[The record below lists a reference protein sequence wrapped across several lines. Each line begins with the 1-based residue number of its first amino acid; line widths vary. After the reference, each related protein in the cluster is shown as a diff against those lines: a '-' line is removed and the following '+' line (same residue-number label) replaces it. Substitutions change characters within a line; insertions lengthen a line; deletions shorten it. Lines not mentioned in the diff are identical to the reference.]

1 METMPTSGGPFWG
14 SFRCVRSEPA
24 SGRSGSGLCAIVG
37 RGGTPMAENPGTSIE
52 SLLHSLTVVPEVR
65 WYHLADP
72 ASLALDELAAHFGIH
87 PLQVED
93 CRHRRQTARVEEH
106 DRYTFVVTKV
116 LVAVRVGD
124 HLVAS
129 NGDTGA
135 EAVRSADEQPA
146 GSAPGAALPPPGNTR
161 LHFEDFD
168 IFIGPDWILTVDE
181 GDSALIAAVR
191 LRIAAEAS
199 LQTPDCIAHALVD
212 AAVDQYLPA
221 LDRLGDFINQLE
233 DRVLRR
239 PSPATLREIFRMKR
253 TLLDF
258 RRVATGMREAV
269 NALIRRYDS
278 PSTTT
283 RSRDR
288 ELRIYY
294 RDVYDH
300 VVRVIDFL
308 ETYRDL
314 LTGSLDIY
322 LSAVA
327 NRTNE
332 VMKILTIWGTI
343 ALPLLILTSF
353 YGMNVHL
360 PWQESPY
367 VLALLALLMVVSVLL
382 IYLYFRR
389 KHWF

>member
-1 METMPTSGGPFWG
+1 
-14 SFRCVRSEPA
+14 
-24 SGRSGSGLCAIVG
+24 
-37 RGGTPMAENPGTSIE
+37 MAESPQPATQ
-52 SLLHSLTVVPEVR
+52 SLLNALAVIPDVR

-72 ASLALDELAAHFGIH
+72 SSSALDELAAHFGIH

-93 CRHRRQTARVEEH
+93 CRHRRQTARLEEH
-106 DRYTFVVTKV
+106 ERYTFVVIKV
-116 LVAVRVGD
+116 LVAPHGEI
-124 HLVAS
+124 AA
-129 NGDTGA
+129 NAAGA
-135 EAVRSADEQPA
+135 PTADSSSPQA
-146 GSAPGAALPPPGNTR
+146 GSPSAPDAFVPSTPR
-161 LHFEDFD
+161 LRFEDFD
-168 IFIGPDWILTVDE
+168 IFLGPDYILTVDE
-181 GDSALIAAVR
+181 GNSSLVSTVAP
-191 LRIAAEAS
+191 RIAAETS
-199 LQTPDCIAHALVD
+199 QQNPDRIAHALID

-233 DRVLRR
+233 DRVIRR
-239 PSPATLREIFRMKR
+239 PSPATLREIFRLKR

-258 RRVATGMREAV
+258 RRVATAMREAV
-269 NALIRRYDS
+269 NGLVRRYDI
-278 PSTTT
+278 PSSAT
-283 RSRDR
+283 RQADR

-300 VVRVIDFL
+300 VVRVIDFI

-353 YGMNVHL
+353 YGMNVDL
-360 PWQESPY
+360 PLQKHPH
-367 VLALLALLMVVSVLL
+367 VIAILGLLMVASVLVV
-382 IYLYFRR
+382 YYYFRR

>member
-1 METMPTSGGPFWG
+1 
-14 SFRCVRSEPA
+14 
-24 SGRSGSGLCAIVG
+24 
-37 RGGTPMAENPGTSIE
+37 MAESPQPVYRASLDSLAVIPG
-52 SLLHSLTVVPEVR
+52 VR
-65 WYHLADP
+65 WFHLSDP
-72 ASLALDELAAHFGIH
+72 SSPALDHVAEHFGIH

-93 CRHRRQTARVEEH
+93 CRHRRQTARLEEH
-106 DRYTFVVTKV
+106 EHYTFVVIKV
-116 LVAVRVGD
+116 LVAPHGGNPADRAD
-124 HLVAS
+124 APAANSTDPDAATPAS
-129 NGDTGA
+129 
-135 EAVRSADEQPA
+135 
-146 GSAPGAALPPPGNTR
+146 PGAPTPSTAR
-161 LHFEDFD
+161 LRFDDFD
-168 IFIGPDWILTVDE
+168 IFLGPDYILTVDE
-181 GDSALIAAVR
+181 GNSSLVPSVAP
-191 LRIAAEAS
+191 RIAAETS
-199 LQTPDCIAHALVD
+199 QQNPDRIGYALID

-233 DRVLRR
+233 DRVIHR
-239 PSPATLREIFRMKR
+239 PSPATLREIFRLKR

-258 RRVATGMREAV
+258 RRVATAMREAV
-269 NALIRRYDS
+269 NGLVRRYDV
-278 PSTTT
+278 PSSVG
-283 RSRDR
+283 RLADR

-300 VVRVIDFL
+300 IVRVIDFI

-353 YGMNVHL
+353 YGMNVDL
-360 PWQESPY
+360 PLQKHPH
-367 VLALLALLMVVSVLL
+367 VIAILGLLMAASVLVV
-382 IYLYFRR
+382 YYYFRR

>member
-1 METMPTSGGPFWG
+1 
-14 SFRCVRSEPA
+14 
-24 SGRSGSGLCAIVG
+24 
-37 RGGTPMAENPGTSIE
+37 MAENPQTPVE
-52 SLLHSLTVVPEVR
+52 SLLHSLTVIPEVR

-72 ASLALDELAAHFGIH
+72 ASSALDELAAHFGIH

-106 DRYTFVVTKV
+106 EHYTFIVIKV
-116 LVAVRVGD
+116 LAQSRADQPGDQHANHLPAPDAVAAP
-124 HLVAS
+124 HE
-129 NGDTGA
+129 
-135 EAVRSADEQPA
+135 EATERAHPPHPKVPPA
-146 GSAPGAALPPPGNTR
+146 AGR

-168 IFIGPDWILTVDE
+168 LFLGKDFLLTVDE
-181 GDSALIAAVR
+181 GDCPFIPAVARRISA
-191 LRIAAEAS
+191 EPS
-199 LQTPDCIAHALVD
+199 LQTPDCIAHAIID
-212 AAVDQYLPA
+212 TAVDQYLPA
-221 LDRLGDFINQLE
+221 LDHLGDFINQLE

-239 PSPATLREIFRMKR
+239 PSPATLREIFRVKR

-258 RRVATGMREAV
+258 RRVATAMREAV
-269 NALIRRYDS
+269 NGLIRRYDS
-278 PSTTT
+278 PPASA
-283 RSRDR
+283 RPRER

-300 VVRVIDFL
+300 IVRVIDFV

-332 VMKILTIWGTI
+332 VMKILTIYGTV
-343 ALPLLILTSF
+343 ALPFLVFTGF
-353 YGMNVHL
+353 YGMNIPL
-360 PWQESPY
+360 PLQENRSMPV
-367 VLALLALLMVVSVLL
+367 VLALVMGICALG
-382 IYLYFRR
+382 IYAYFRR

>member
-1 METMPTSGGPFWG
+1 
-14 SFRCVRSEPA
+14 
-24 SGRSGSGLCAIVG
+24 
-37 RGGTPMAENPGTSIE
+37 MAENPETPID

-72 ASLALDELAAHFGIH
+72 SSSALDELAAHFGIH
-87 PLQVED
+87 PLQIED
-93 CRHRRQTARVEEH
+93 CRHRRQTARLEEH
-106 DRYTFVVTKV
+106 ERYTFVVIKV
-116 LVAVRVGD
+116 LAGRRANNHPAAGANAQAADAGD
-124 HLVAS
+124 PAAIP
-129 NGDTGA
+129 DR
-135 EAVRSADEQPA
+135 RSSGVP
-146 GSAPGAALPPPGNTR
+146 R

-168 IFIGPDWILTVDE
+168 IFLGPDYILTVDE
-181 GDSALIAAVR
+181 GDCVLVEALKP
-191 LRIAAEAS
+191 RIAAESS
-199 LQTPDCIAHALVD
+199 LQKPDSIAHALID

-221 LDRLGDFINQLE
+221 LDHLGDFINQLE
-233 DRVLRR
+233 DRVIRR
-239 PSPATLREIFRMKR
+239 PAPATLREIFRLKR
-253 TLLDF
+253 GLLEF

-269 NALIRRYDS
+269 NGLVRRYDS
-278 PSTTT
+278 VASPT
-283 RSRDR
+283 RQGDR

-300 VVRVIDFL
+300 VVRVIDFV

-332 VMKILTIWGTI
+332 VMKVLTIWGTI

-353 YGMNVHL
+353 YGMNIKL
-360 PWQESPY
+360 PLQEHPDIMEIVIAGMGVS
-367 VLALLALLMVVSVLL
+367 ALV
-382 IYLYFRR
+382 IFYYFRR

>member
-1 METMPTSGGPFWG
+1 MCYIERRQTP
-14 SFRCVRSEPA
+14 
-24 SGRSGSGLCAIVG
+24 
-37 RGGTPMAENPGTSIE
+37 PMAESSQPAAS
-52 SLLHSLTVVPEVR
+52 SLLNALTVIPGVR

-72 ASLALDELAAHFGIH
+72 SSSALDELAEHFGIH

-106 DRYTFVVTKV
+106 EHYTFVVIKV
-116 LVAVRVGD
+116 LSNSRGRGRPNGNRDAAGQGGTRVVESEDPEHAAPAVP
-124 HLVAS
+124 S
-129 NGDTGA
+129 
-135 EAVRSADEQPA
+135 EMSAR
-146 GSAPGAALPPPGNTR
+146 AAR
-161 LHFEDFD
+161 LRFDDFD
-168 IFIGPDWILTVDE
+168 IFLGPDYLLTVDE
-181 GDSALIAAVR
+181 GNSSLVPSVVP
-191 LRIAAEAS
+191 RIAAEAS
-199 LQTPDCIAHALVD
+199 LQNPDRIAHALLD

-221 LDRLGDFINQLE
+221 LDRLGDFIDQLE
-233 DRVLRR
+233 DRVIHR
-239 PSPATLREIFRMKR
+239 PSPATLREIFRFKR

-269 NALIRRYDS
+269 NGLIRRYDAP
-278 PSTTT
+278 PSA
-283 RSRDR
+283 SRQGDR

-300 VVRVIDFL
+300 VVRVIDFI

-353 YGMNVHL
+353 YGMNVDL
-360 PWQESPY
+360 PFQKHPH
-367 VLALLALLMVVSVLL
+367 VLGIIGLAMLASVVVV
-382 IYLYFRR
+382 YFYFRR
-389 KHWF
+389 KRWF

>member
-1 METMPTSGGPFWG
+1 VTA
-14 SFRCVRSEPA
+14 SE
-24 SGRSGSGLCAIVG
+24 
-37 RGGTPMAENPGTSIE
+37 TPMAENPETPIR
-52 SLLHSLTVVPEVR
+52 SLLHSLTVVPEVP
-65 WYHLADP
+65 WYHLAAP
-72 ASLALDELAAHFGIH
+72 SSSALDELAAHFGIH

-106 DRYTFVVTKV
+106 DRYTFVVIKV
-116 LVAVRVGD
+116 LAQPRGGNQGNAHAAYGHASETAGASREASREHSSAIQAKASPATVR
-124 HLVAS
+124 L
-129 NGDTGA
+129 
-135 EAVRSADEQPA
+135 R
-146 GSAPGAALPPPGNTR
+146 
-161 LHFEDFD
+161 FEDFD
-168 IFIGPDWILTVDE
+168 IFLGQDFVLTVDE
-181 GDSALIAAVR
+181 GECSFIPAVAR
-191 LRIAAEAS
+191 RIAAEAS
-199 LQTPDCIAHALVD
+199 LQSPDCIAHALID
-212 AAVDQYLPA
+212 AAVDQYLPT
-221 LDRLGDFINQLE
+221 LDHLGDFINQLE

-239 PSPATLREIFRMKR
+239 PSPETLREIFRVKR

-269 NALIRRYDS
+269 NGLIRRYDS
-278 PSTTT
+278 SSDTT
-283 RSRDR
+283 RPRER

-300 VVRVIDFL
+300 IVRVIDFV

-343 ALPLLILTSF
+343 ALPLLVLTSF
-353 YGMNVHL
+353 YGMNVRL
-360 PWQESPY
+360 PLQENPY
-367 VLALLALLMVVSVLL
+367 VLAFLGLVMVASGLA
-382 IYLYFRR
+382 IYWYFRR

>member
-1 METMPTSGGPFWG
+1 
-14 SFRCVRSEPA
+14 
-24 SGRSGSGLCAIVG
+24 
-37 RGGTPMAENPGTSIE
+37 MAESPQPATQ
-52 SLLHSLTVVPEVR
+52 SLLNALAVIPGGR
-65 WYHLADP
+65 WFHLSDP
-72 ASLALDELAAHFGIH
+72 SSAALDELAAHFGIH

-93 CRHRRQTARVEEH
+93 CRHRRQTARLEEH
-106 DRYTFVVTKV
+106 ERYTFVVIKV
-116 LVAVRVGD
+116 LVALHGERAAND
-124 HLVAS
+124 
-129 NGDTGA
+129 
-135 EAVRSADEQPA
+135 
-146 GSAPGAALPPPGNTR
+146 GAAPAAESSDPEAATPALTAAPAPSAAR
-161 LHFEDFD
+161 LRFDDFD
-168 IFIGPDWILTVDE
+168 IFLGPDYILTVDE
-181 GDSALIAAVR
+181 GNSSLVPAVR
-191 LRIAAEAS
+191 PRIAAETS
-199 LQTPDCIAHALVD
+199 LQNPDRIAHALID

-233 DRVLRR
+233 DRVIHR
-239 PSPATLREIFRMKR
+239 PSPATLREIFRLKR

-258 RRVATGMREAV
+258 RRVATAMREAV
-269 NALIRRYDS
+269 NGLIRRYDV
-278 PSTTT
+278 PSSAA
-283 RSRDR
+283 RRADR

-300 VVRVIDFL
+300 IVRLIDFL

-353 YGMNVHL
+353 YGMNVDL
-360 PWQESPY
+360 PLQKHPH
-367 VLALLALLMVVSVLL
+367 VLAVLGLLMAASVLAV
-382 IYLYFRR
+382 YYYFRR

>member
-1 METMPTSGGPFWG
+1 
-14 SFRCVRSEPA
+14 
-24 SGRSGSGLCAIVG
+24 
-37 RGGTPMAENPGTSIE
+37 MAESPQPATP
-52 SLLHSLTVVPEVR
+52 SLLNALTVIPEVR

-72 ASLALDELAAHFGIH
+72 SSSALDELAVHFGIH

-93 CRHRRQTARVEEH
+93 CRHRRQTARLEEH
-106 DRYTFVVTKV
+106 ERYTFVVIKV
-116 LVAVRVGD
+116 LVGTHSENA
-124 HLVAS
+124 A
-129 NGDTGA
+129 N
-135 EAVRSADEQPA
+135 PA
-146 GSAPGAALPPPGNTR
+146 GALATDSTSPQAGSPATPGAFVPSTAR
-161 LHFEDFD
+161 LRFEDFD
-168 IFIGPDWILTVDE
+168 IFLGPDYILTVDE
-181 GDSALIAAVR
+181 GNSSLVSTVAP
-191 LRIAAEAS
+191 RIAAEAS
-199 LQTPDCIAHALVD
+199 LQNPDRIAHALID

-221 LDRLGDFINQLE
+221 LDRLGDFINHLE
-233 DRVLRR
+233 DRVIRR
-239 PSPATLREIFRMKR
+239 PSPTTLREIFRLKR

-269 NALIRRYDS
+269 NGLVRRYDTAS
-278 PSTTT
+278 AAGRPA
-283 RSRDR
+283 DR

-300 VVRVIDFL
+300 IVRVIDFI

-353 YGMNVHL
+353 YGMNVDL
-360 PWQESPY
+360 PLQKHPH
-367 VLALLALLMVVSVLL
+367 VIAILGLLMAALVLVV
-382 IYLYFRR
+382 YYYFRR

>member
-1 METMPTSGGPFWG
+1 MARGDAAMP
-14 SFRCVRSEPA
+14 
-24 SGRSGSGLCAIVG
+24 
-37 RGGTPMAENPGTSIE
+37 ENPETSIE
-52 SLLHSLTVVPEVR
+52 SLLHSLTVVPDVR

-72 ASLALDELAAHFGIH
+72 SSPALDQVAAHFGVH

-93 CRHRRQTARVEEH
+93 CRHRRQTARLEEH
-106 DRYTFVVTKV
+106 DRYTFVVIKV
-116 LVAVRVGD
+116 LAPPR
-124 HLVAS
+124 
-129 NGDTGA
+129 GA
-135 EAVRSADEQPA
+135 NSRKAGNAA
-146 GSAPGAALPPPGNTR
+146 GHGSAPSATAQEAQAAPPARGGTEISGTVR

-168 IFIGPDWILTVDE
+168 IFLGQDYIFTVDE
-181 GDSALIAAVR
+181 GESSLVPAVAK
-191 LRIAAEAS
+191 RIAAEPS

-221 LDRLGDFINQLE
+221 LDHLGDFINQLE
-233 DRVLRR
+233 DRVIRR
-239 PSPATLREIFRMKR
+239 PSTPTLREIFRVKR
-253 TLLDF
+253 VLLDF

-269 NALIRRYDS
+269 NGLIRRYDS
-278 PSTTT
+278 ATSASRP
-283 RSRDR
+283 RDR
-288 ELRIYY
+288 ELRVYY

-300 VVRVIDFL
+300 IVRVIDFV

-353 YGMNVHL
+353 YGMNVRL
-360 PWQESPY
+360 PFQDSPY
-367 VLALLALLMVVSVLL
+367 VLALLGLVMLASVLG
-382 IYLYFRR
+382 IYWYFRR

>member
-1 METMPTSGGPFWG
+1 
-14 SFRCVRSEPA
+14 
-24 SGRSGSGLCAIVG
+24 
-37 RGGTPMAENPGTSIE
+37 MAESSQPAAS
-52 SLLHSLTVVPEVR
+52 SLLNALTVIPGVR

-72 ASLALDELAAHFGIH
+72 SSSALDELAEHFGIH

-93 CRHRRQTARVEEH
+93 CRHRRQTARLEEH
-106 DRYTFVVTKV
+106 ERYTFVVIKV
-116 LVAVRVGD
+116 LGNPPGESRPN
-124 HLVAS
+124 HT
-129 NGDTGA
+129 GDTASQSGA
-135 EAVRSADEQPA
+135 LAEESEDPEDAAPAVPSE
-146 GSAPGAALPPPGNTR
+146 AALSAAR
-161 LHFEDFD
+161 LGFDDFD
-168 IFIGPDWILTVDE
+168 IFLGPDYILTVDE
-181 GDSALIAAVR
+181 GNSSLVSPVAR
-191 LRIAAEAS
+191 RIAAEAS
-199 LQTPDCIAHALVD
+199 LQNPDRIAYALID

-221 LDRLGDFINQLE
+221 LDHLGDFIDQLE
-233 DRVLRR
+233 DRVIQYA
-239 PSPATLREIFRMKR
+239 SPATLREIFRLKR

-269 NALIRRYDS
+269 NGLVRRYDAP
-278 PSTTT
+278 PSA
-283 RSRDR
+283 SRQGDR

-300 VVRVIDFL
+300 VVRVIDFI

-353 YGMNVHL
+353 YGMNVDL
-360 PWQESPY
+360 PLQKHPH
-367 VLALLALLMVVSVLL
+367 VLGIIGLAMLAPVVA
-382 IYLYFRR
+382 IYYYFRR
-389 KHWF
+389 KRWF